1 MPPNL
6 VTPEVIPVLPAEYQ
20 VSASNEYFVIVDCG
34 VGDQE
39 RIFIFALETRIP
51 FLAESEDCYA
61 DGTIKVCPKI
71 CLQLYTVHAQK

>member
-1 MPPNL
+1 MPLNL
-6 VTPEVIPVLPAEYQ
+6 ATPEVIPVLPAEYQ
-20 VSASNEYFVIVDCG
+20 VTACNEHFPIVDCG

-39 RIFIFALETRIP
+39 RIFIFASETRIP

-71 CLQLYTVHAQK
+71 CFQLYTVHVQK